1 MKYNEMEGKKY
12 EFDAVVIL
20 AEMKETLQGIA
31 DVDRTDKQIIAD
43 VDRTDKVNAE
53 AELKEYHRCSVIF
66 QESIK
71 KILLFTAGTS
81 VALLIT
87 LITFLII

>member
-1 MKYNEMEGKKY
+1 MEYNELESKKY
-12 EFDAVVIL
+12 SFRSVVL
-20 AEMKETLQGIA
+20 LEEMKKILQG
-31 DVDRTDKQIIAD
+31 IAD

-53 AELKEYHRCSVIF
+53 AELKEFHCLSIVFR
-66 QESIK
+66 ESIK
-71 KILLFTAGTS
+71 KILLFIAGTS